1 MSTAAQASLPR
12 GILYQ
17 ALLLGGFTL
26 LAAALLAVAD
36 RVTREPIAL
45 RHAEDLNASLSQ
57 VIPAGIHDNDLA
69 AAPLTLTDAAGAPVL
84 VYRALRAGQVTGV
97 AYQVIGN
104 GYAGEITLI
113 LALDAQGQVLGTR
126 VLAHK
131 ETPGLG
137 DKIEAAK
144 NDWILAFNGRSLGDP
159 PAEGWGVKK
168 DGGTFDQFSGAT
180 ITPRAVV
187 RAIKGG
193 LEFFAA
199 NRTDLLA
206 PVREATVHDNAKQ
219 VH

>member
-1 MSTAAQASLPR
+1 MSTAVQAGLPR

-69 AAPLTLTDAAGAPVL
+69 ANPLTLTDAAGAPVL

>member
-1 MSTAAQASLPR
+1 MSTAVQATLPR

-45 RHAEDLNASLSQ
+45 RHAEDLNASLSA

-113 LALDAQGQVLGTR
+113 LALDAEGQVLGTR

-144 NDWILAFNGRSLGDP
+144 DDWILAFNGRSLGDP
-159 PAEGWGVKK
+159 PAERWGVKK

-199 NRTDLLA
+199 NRMDLLA
-206 PVREATVHDNAKQ
+206 PPQEVTAH
-219 VH
+219 